1 MITKE
6 SLETAYCFLHQ
17 KERVYRYST
26 MAWQRD
32 DIECAIA
39 SYVDAMPEEL
49 YELLSEGRRDYL
61 LDHLRFGD
69 DMADAV
75 SQLERMLGI

>member
-6 SLETAYCFLHQ
+6 SIETAYCFLHQ

-26 MAWQRD
+26 MEWQRD
-32 DIECAIA
+32 DIEYAIG
-39 SYVDAMPEEL
+39 SYVDSMPDEL
-49 YELLSEGRRDYL
+49 YDLLADGRRDYL
-61 LDHLRFGD
+61 LDHKRFGE

-75 SQLERMLGI
+75 EQLERMLG